1 MLVNYSVMSENEVE
15 TVFVRSFKELKI
27 LLPASVLEFKFVRLF
42 TEFRPV
48 NFARIFLILHSEHL
62 PVRLVH
68 YEQLKLSSDR
78 DFGTQVS
85 FSISESEL
93 H

>member
-42 TEFRPV
+42 TEFYEI
-48 NFARIFLILHSEHL
+48 FAQHK
-62 PVRLVH
+62 
-68 YEQLKLSSDR
+68 QSD
-78 DFGTQVS
+78 FYTYQAASANV
-85 FSISESEL
+85 
-93 H
+93 